1 MAQHFMG
8 GSRVSLFIST
18 FSRVTRGSR
27 QRRRQGSSSRSSSM
41 GLANQNVA
49 IVNAVELGNN
59 GPTLELNNRPT
70 LIVSRSTAEP
80 AAKSI
85 SLAGIQAVNFIAG
98 VNALLQSATLQTNAV
113 YLFVNSQPGV
123 VTLRLDNGGTIAGQS
138 TPYVL
143 AFGAPIHFQFDGTNL
158 N

>member
-1 MAQHFMG
+1 
-8 GSRVSLFIST
+8 
-18 FSRVTRGSR
+18 
-27 QRRRQGSSSRSSSM
+27 M

>member
-1 MAQHFMG
+1 MG
-8 GSRVSLFIST
+8 IAGKSVSISDAVNIGSNPSGKLNNLPTLVVR
-18 FSRVTRGSR
+18 
-27 QRRRQGSSSRSSSM
+27 RSSS
-41 GLANQNVA
+41 
-49 IVNAVELGNN
+49 
-59 GPTLELNNRPT
+59 
-70 LIVSRSTAEP
+70 EP
-80 AAKSI
+80 LKKSI
-85 SLAGIQAVNFIAG
+85 SFAGNIQAVNFIAG
-98 VNALLQSATLQTNAV
+98 VNAILQSATLTSNAV

>member
-1 MAQHFMG
+1 
-8 GSRVSLFIST
+8 
-18 FSRVTRGSR
+18 
-27 QRRRQGSSSRSSSM
+27 M

-85 SLAGIQAVNFIAG
+85 SFAGNIQAVNFIAG
-98 VNALLQSATLQTNAV
+98 VNAILQSATLTSNAV